1 MRCDLCGRDDA
12 RGRRMTRTYGRGR
25 GELLIRNVPVV
36 ACASCGETYMTATT
50 LHEIERIKLHRR
62 SLAETRPVDV
72 VEFGGGRGPVK
83 ARPYPP
89 LQRAAQARNGSLRI
103 PPRPSPRNR

>member
-1 MRCDLCGRDDA
+1 MKCDLCGCDGA
-12 RGRRMTRTYGRGR
+12 RSRRMTRTYGRGR

-36 ACASCGETYMTATT
+36 ACASCGETYMTAAT

-72 VEFGGGRGPVK
+72 VEFGGRSPVK
-83 ARPYPP
+83 ARPNPP
-89 LQRAAQARNGSLRI
+89 LQRAAQARR
-103 PPRPSPRNR
+103 R